1 MKDYN
6 WGWCSGH
13 SSQRGGGIDNAEV
26 VIRIDAMI
34 KLADYME
41 KYNREKGRSQLE
53 VVDSAS
59 PRVYSSLPYVISL
72 CRIHLGC
79 APGDFSSGY
88 CARSAGLNCGPTL
101 YNK

>member
-41 KYNREKGRSQLE
+41 KYNREQGRSQPE

-59 PRVYSSLPYVISL
+59 PRVYSSLLYVISL

-79 APGDFSSGY
+79 APRRLLLWLLRPERRPQLWSY
-88 CARSAGLNCGPTL
+88 VV
-101 YNK
+101 